1 MSKINCKILS
11 ASIKYLK
18 MLLLGPWMTMSKQIE
33 VEVLTAK
40 TSSTKK
46 KSPNDISRYKM
57 QRNIVSKLSKAKKL
71 DNFQNF

>member
-1 MSKINCKILS
+1 
-11 ASIKYLK
+11 
-18 MLLLGPWMTMSKQIE
+18 MTMSKQIE

-57 QRNIVSKLSKAKKL
+57 QRNIASKLSKAKKL

>member
-1 MSKINCKILS
+1 
-11 ASIKYLK
+11 
-18 MLLLGPWMTMSKQIE
+18 MTMSKQIE

-40 TSSTKK
+40 TSPTKK